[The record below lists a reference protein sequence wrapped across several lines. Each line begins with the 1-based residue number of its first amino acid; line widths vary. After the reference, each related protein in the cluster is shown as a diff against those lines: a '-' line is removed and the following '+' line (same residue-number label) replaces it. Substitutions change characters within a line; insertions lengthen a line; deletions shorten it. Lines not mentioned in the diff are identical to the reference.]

1 MYALPGHKER
11 PAIGSQHTHIPR
23 RSPLLERHPVLA
35 PVLLLASSVALFIV
49 SFSAD
54 SLFPVLAFVGV
65 HPALLCLLMAMVSGI
80 SGMLAGIIYI
90 IERIDS
96 YCLQRLQ
103 AGVFPQ
109 PKEHSYANR
118 N

>member
-1 MYALPGHKER
+1 
-11 PAIGSQHTHIPR
+11 
-23 RSPLLERHPVLA
+23 VLA
-35 PVLLLASSVALFIV
+35 PVLFLGSAAALFIA
-49 SFSAD
+49 SFPAD
-54 SLFPVLAFVGV
+54 SLFPVLTFIGV
-65 HPALLCLLMAMVSGI
+65 HPAFLCLLLAVVLGI
-80 SGMLAGIIYI
+80 SGMLAGIVYI

-96 YCLQRLQ
+96 YCLHCLQ

>member
-1 MYALPGHKER
+1 MYALPGHKKR
-11 PAIGSQHTHIPR
+11 PTTEGKQARISR

-35 PVLLLASSVALFIV
+35 PVLLLGSSVALVIA
-49 SFSAD
+49 SFSVDA
-54 SLFPVLAFVGV
+54 LFPLLASIGV
-65 HPALLCLLMAMVSGI
+65 HPALLCLLMAMVLGI
-80 SGMLAGIIYI
+80 SGMLAGIVYI

-96 YCLQRLQ
+96 YCLQHLR

>member
-1 MYALPGHKER
+1 MFALPEHKER
-11 PAIGSQHTHIPR
+11 PTIEVQHTRISR
-23 RSPLLERHPVLA
+23 RSLLLERHPVLA
-35 PVLLLASSVALFIV
+35 PVLLLGISAALFIA

-54 SLFPVLAFVGV
+54 SLFPILAFIGV

-96 YCLQRLQ
+96 YYLQRLQ

>member
-1 MYALPGHKER
+1 MFTLPGHKER
-11 PAIGSQHTHIPR
+11 LTIEVQHTRISR
-23 RSPLLERHPVLA
+23 RSLLLERHPVLA
-35 PVLLLASSVALFIV
+35 PVLLLGISAALFIA

-54 SLFPVLAFVGV
+54 SLFPILAFIGV

-96 YCLQRLQ
+96 YYLQRLQ